1 MEDAMTLLT
10 IAKGLARNVGMQVPT
25 SVIGSSAR
33 EWQEA
38 LQFANET
45 GEELARR
52 ADWGVLQQSTT
63 LTGDGTNLAHPLP
76 AGFSRLNR
84 GIAVRAGSG
93 IVRPLTRAEWNV
105 LTPVEGTPR
114 YFLLEGDTLTL
125 FPYLANAATVT
136 VQYQTENWTSD
147 GGAEFLD
154 DSETPLFDEALFLKG
169 LIARWRRQKGMPY
182 QDEEAEYE
190 AALQDFS
197 NFDDRSRF

>member
-1 MEDAMTLLT
+1 MTLLT
-10 IAKGLARNVGMQVPT
+10 ISQGLARNAGMQVPT
-25 SVIGSSAR
+25 SVVGSTMR

-52 ADWGVLQQSTT
+52 VDWGVLQASAT
-63 LTGDGTNLAHPLP
+63 LTGDGTNKVHDLP

-84 GIAVRAGSG
+84 GIAVRAGTG

-114 YFLLEGDTLTL
+114 YFLLEGDTITL
-125 FPYLANAATVT
+125 FPFLANAATVT
-136 VQYQTENWTSD
+136 VQYQTGYWTSA
-147 GGAEFLD
+147 GAASFTA
-154 DSETPLFDEALFLKG
+154 DSQTSLIDEDLFLKG

-190 AALQDFS
+190 AALQDFA